1 MTAAR
6 NAIVPALALVLA
18 ATSWGCS
25 STSGSNAAVQLP
37 PRQPD
42 QVAGGYG
49 SQPGYGTGPGGAG
62 PYGDTPNSQ
71 GAGPNGESGE
81 AGGYGTAP
89 GVYGSGPPRGNSARD
104 AAGFPQ
110 QPTTPYPPAAG
121 APGAQGSQLA
131 QNSGACNAAAARSVI
146 GQLGTVES
154 SETAKAASGAET
166 VRITYPGQPLAQK
179 VEASRLNLETDN
191 QNRIVNVRCG

>member
-18 ATSWGCS
+18 AMSWGCS

-42 QVAGGYG
+42 PVAGGYG
-49 SQPGYGTGPGGAG
+49 SQPAYGTAPGGAG
-62 PYGDTPNSQ
+62 PYSDMPNPQDAEADGGSR
-71 GAGPNGESGE
+71 

-89 GVYGSGPPRGNSARD
+89 GAYGSGAPRGNAVPS

-110 QPTTPYPPAAG
+110 QPTTPYPPTVG
-121 APGAQGSQLA
+121 SPGPQRGQVAQST
-131 QNSGACNAAAARSVI
+131 GACNAAAARSVI
-146 GQLGTVES
+146 GQLGTAES

-166 VRITYPGQPLAQK
+166 VRVTYPGQPLTQN